1 MATTQ
6 TALIRRYFEEHPNV
20 DIEHPEVVDWATA
33 EYARLTNGRVL
44 RDPDRAIRKLHQ
56 SGFLVKVGKGVYRYD
71 PELAHQRELED
82 FTPELREQIFER
94 DGYRCVVC
102 GLGRANGVEIHADH
116 IVPRDRGGR
125 ATLDNGQTLCARHN
139 FLKKNYS
146 QLEMGKRLM
155 MRIYRNA
162 VRLGDT
168 HTIRFCQAVLALY
181 DEFNMDSHIEWRE

>member
-56 SGFLVKVGKGVYRYD
+56 SGFLIKVRKGVYRYD

-82 FTPELREQIFER
+82 FTPELREQIFAR
-94 DGYRCVVC
+94 DDYRCVVC

-116 IVPRDRGGR
+116 IVPRDRGGP

-146 QLEMGKRLM
+146 QTESGKRFFIKLYQ
-155 MRIYRNA
+155 RA
-162 VRLGDT
+162 ARLGDE
-168 HTIRFCQAVLALY
+168 HIMAFCRYVLDGYDRFGI
-181 DEFNMDSHIEWRE
+181 NGHIEWQE

>member
-71 PELAHQRELED
+71 PELAHQRALED

-102 GLGRANGVEIHADH
+102 GLGRAEGVEIHADH

-155 MRIYRNA
+155 MRMYRNA

-168 HTIRFCQAVLALY
+168 HTMRFCRAVLALY